1 MVRVGMAEAKTQ
13 LSKLVALAEAGEEV
27 VITRSGRA
35 AVRLVPEPETRPVRE
50 FVGSLRG
57 EIWMAD
63 DFGDFGEDLQR
74 DFGMLP
80 DS

>member
-80 DS
+80 DL

>member
-74 DFGMLP
+74 EFGMLP
-80 DS
+80 DL